1 LNQIGQLSN
10 QVVSQW
16 NDVMTWIESDGLN
29 LSVNGILEGMVTDG
43 TLATI
48 INIDILNQK
57 ADKTYVDAQITS
69 FTNLMNTTIATLQT
83 TVNATVD
90 SMNKMIVNLESFPI
104 QTGETNDHA
113 RFQRALATI
122 PNGGTIIISKDIVID
137 GLTITAN
144 NVTLLLN
151 SATITTPSIAFQG
164 NNSGIIGI
172 NGILKGVLKVAKLTQ
187 DTQSGS
193 SVLTFGNGHNFVV
206 GDMLYSSHGLYRYM
220 GGDSYVPV
228 AVTNVNGNVVTV
240 SGNANAIIPTG
251 AYVGT
256 FDWLST
262 LILQGDNNFAK
273 GLQILNSQGYA
284 FELLNKSAKL
294 EDITIDNNGLDICRI
309 ADGVVAKLKNVY
321 FGYSYE
327 PGKQGI
333 SCSNFADITLE
344 KCTFKRNNSDPE
356 FYLYGNHSGTKIK
369 AIDCKFIGTMDSQAH
384 VAPFNTIPPAVVS
397 FSCNGGSVLDLI
409 ELVNCEFV
417 DYSQGAV
424 HRPQTSD
431 YQSNITVNKI
441 RVKNSKYT
449 RCLMGAVAY
458 VICPDYRIL
467 DCEIDEQN
475 TFTSA
480 SEFVGNTN
488 TCIVQFY
495 RNVIN
500 NDQTNTI
507 FTNCYFEENQFNN
520 NQKFNFDHSST
531 GYRNTFYN
539 TPISAYPMGEDN
551 PQMRLFDSIIEYDNF
566 LSTPK
571 GNIVNIGYG
580 ETFPFRFKRGTLK
593 GHFVN
598 TGSVD
603 YVLEVTMPSA
613 GLKKGLYRDDTFIP
627 VNSLIHV
634 LNGATPTDRFKVV
647 NKASG
652 TVLSNTVI
660 SGSNSATLN
669 GIYGMAVGDYVNI
682 LMDDQRVHTSV
693 ITAINGNTISFA
705 DAIPHQASANN
716 NVATFLF

>member
-1 LNQIGQLSN
+1 
-10 QVVSQW
+10 
-16 NDVMTWIESDGLN
+16 
-29 LSVNGILEGMVTDG
+29 
-43 TLATI
+43 
-48 INIDILNQK
+48 
-57 ADKTYVDAQITS
+57 
-69 FTNLMNTTIATLQT
+69 
-83 TVNATVD
+83 
-90 SMNKMIVNLESFPI
+90 
-104 QTGETNDHA
+104 
-113 RFQRALATI
+113 
-122 PNGGTIIISKDIVID
+122 
-137 GLTITAN
+137 
-144 NVTLLLN
+144 
-151 SATITTPSIAFQG
+151 
-164 NNSGIIGI
+164 
-172 NGILKGVLKVAKLTQ
+172 
-187 DTQSGS
+187 
-193 SVLTFGNGHNFVV
+193 
-206 GDMLYSSHGLYRYM
+206 
-220 GGDSYVPV
+220 
-228 AVTNVNGNVVTV
+228 
-240 SGNANAIIPTG
+240 
-251 AYVGT
+251 
-256 FDWLST
+256 
-262 LILQGDNNFAK
+262 
-273 GLQILNSQGYA
+273 
-284 FELLNKSAKL
+284 
-294 EDITIDNNGLDICRI
+294 
-309 ADGVVAKLKNVY
+309 
-321 FGYSYE
+321 
-327 PGKQGI
+327 
-333 SCSNFADITLE
+333 
-344 KCTFKRNNSDPE
+344 
-356 FYLYGNHSGTKIK
+356 
-369 AIDCKFIGTMDSQAH
+369 
-384 VAPFNTIPPAVVS
+384 
-397 FSCNGGSVLDLI
+397 
-409 ELVNCEFV
+409 
-417 DYSQGAV
+417 
-424 HRPQTSD
+424 
-431 YQSNITVNKI
+431 
-441 RVKNSKYT
+441 
-449 RCLMGAVAY
+449 MGAVAY
-458 VICPDYRIL
+458 VVCPDYRIL

-520 NQKFNFDHSST
+520 NQKFNFDHTTT